1 MTQPSPNFRNIA
13 YQSLLGVGAL
23 LGAVETAVFFN
34 ETLNHVVGHTN
45 LSAFA
50 TTAAAIGSFTAAYVC
65 LDRSAKSKSR

>member
-23 LGAVETAVFFN
+23 LSAVTTDVL
-34 ETLNHVVGHTN
+34 LNKALDLFVGHAN

-50 TTAAAIGSFTAAYVC
+50 TTAAALGSFAAAYVC
-65 LDRSAKSKSR
+65 LDRSAKSR